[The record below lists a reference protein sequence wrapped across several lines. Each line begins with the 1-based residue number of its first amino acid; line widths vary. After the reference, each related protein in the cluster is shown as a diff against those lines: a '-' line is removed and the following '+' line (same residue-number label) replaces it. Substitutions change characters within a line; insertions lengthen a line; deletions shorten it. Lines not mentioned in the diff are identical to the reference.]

1 MRLPSL
7 FRIALHHDYS
17 RNGFCRGLEL
27 VPSPA
32 TKAMMDKMGMLLKMR
47 DGKYEVLAES
57 FDNTNVIRF
66 LPPGNFRFNFFLVLR
81 DPLFFNCTDLPLS
94 TVHLFPV
101 FSNMNK
107 KDAAPLLLHN
117 SVAAAAEDMLEKISL
132 HGTLPVAENGKA
144 IIRNEADEIVFE
156 TQATTPLISYNL
168 TEEGNGKYTMELN
181 GKIASTFYACNL
193 PFGQTIRGAIDIWHH
208 PQVESYASFLN
219 ADNTVA
225 TKEYKV
231 HFASR
236 KTYWSYI
243 LTGNALSRYQ
253 SLAVTDTKREIF
265 FTGPQEAKLFDGK
278 EGVVFTSPEPL
289 LLKEAGS
296 VSFQLRRNCVQDGNA
311 GFPVIERLPGANP
324 EILLQHT
331 KGNEKEIY
339 SEIIVYL

>member
-7 FRIALHHDYS
+7 FRISLHHDYS
-17 RNGFCRGLEL
+17 RDGFCRGLEL

-32 TKAMMDKMGMLLKMR
+32 TKVMMEKMGMLLKMR

-57 FDNTNVIRF
+57 FGNTDEIRY
-66 LPPGNFRFNFFLVLR
+66 LPAGNFRFNFFLVLR
-81 DPLFFNCTDLPLS
+81 EPLFFNCTDIPLS
-94 TVHLFPV
+94 AVHLFPA
-101 FSNMNK
+101 FSNLNK
-107 KDAAPLLLHN
+107 KEAAPLLLHN
-117 SVAAAAEDMLEKISL
+117 ADAVASEDMLEKISL
-132 HGTLPVAENGKA
+132 QGTLPVAENGKV
-144 IIRNEADEIVFE
+144 IIRNEANEIVFE
-156 TQATTPLISYNL
+156 TEATTPLISYDL

-181 GKIASTFYACNL
+181 GKIAGTFYACNL

-208 PQVESYASFLN
+208 PQVASSASFLN

-236 KTYWSYI
+236 KTYWNYI

-253 SLAVTDTKREIF
+253 SLAITDTKREVF
-265 FTGPQEAKLFDGK
+265 FTGPQQAKLFDGK
-278 EGVVFTSPEPL
+278 EGVLFTSPEPL
-289 LLKEAGS
+289 FLKEANAA
-296 VSFQLRRNCVQDGNA
+296 SFQLRRNCEEGGNA
-311 GFPVIERLPGANP
+311 GFPVIERLPMANP